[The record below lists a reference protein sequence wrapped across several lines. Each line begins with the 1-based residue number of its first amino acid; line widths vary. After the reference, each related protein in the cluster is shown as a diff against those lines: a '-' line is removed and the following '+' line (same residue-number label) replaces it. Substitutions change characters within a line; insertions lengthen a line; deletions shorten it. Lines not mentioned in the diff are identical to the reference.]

1 MSTVREEQGGSKGG
15 IPEGVS
21 PTRTPPRSLAWAP
34 LARGLSLGGR
44 SLIAPRPHPRRCLQ
58 SCPEAAAKSGSPSSR
73 PLALWVTGLGALSL
87 PRELFAR
94 SGSERLQALPAS
106 ASSPCNFPG
115 RFSTRNSW
123 AAPASWRGRGG
134 AARPE
139 GTPGTP
145 RPARRPC
152 SPTPGSASC
161 PTGLAPCSAARAF
174 GRWRGGGSGGGV
186 TGEGPVRP
194 RFRPLREPRKRGTP
208 PAPPPPSGLGLWG
221 SSLAG
226 GGGAGTIGGSR
237 GGGGGRGGGGV
248 PRGAGAQPESGFPGG
263 TSLIPGWGPEPARPP
278 RLHRPR
284 THFRACVYTTD

>member
-106 ASSPCNFPG
+106 ASSPCHFPG

-145 RPARRPC
+145 ALPAAPAHRRPVAHPARPAWRPAPLPVL
-152 SPTPGSASC
+152 SAGGAAAAAAAASRGRGQSAPGSAPSASLGSA
-161 PTGLAPCSAARAF
+161 GLPR
-174 GRWRGGGSGGGV
+174 
-186 TGEGPVRP
+186 RP
-194 RFRPLREPRKRGTP
+194 RLPR
-208 PAPPPPSGLGLWG
+208 G
-221 SSLAG
+221 SDS
-226 GGGAGTIGGSR
+226 
-237 GGGGGRGGGGV
+237 GV
-248 PRGAGAQPESGFPGG
+248 PLLLVGVGQE
-263 TSLIPGWGPEPARPP
+263 L
-278 RLHRPR
+278 
-284 THFRACVYTTD
+284 

>member
-1 MSTVREEQGGSKGG
+1 MFFRHEIVYIRPVRVRAPSGPACLGLLPLPLSGTFFHPKFLG
-15 IPEGVS
+15 
-21 PTRTPPRSLAWAP
+21 RARFLA
-34 LARGLSLGGR
+34 G
-44 SLIAPRPHPRRCLQ
+44 PRRRR
-58 SCPEAAAKSGSPSSR
+58 EAR
-73 PLALWVTGLGALSL
+73 
-87 PRELFAR
+87 RD
-94 SGSERLQALPAS
+94 
-106 ASSPCNFPG
+106 
-115 RFSTRNSW
+115 SW
-123 AAPASWRGRGG
+123 D
-134 AARPE
+134 
-139 GTPGTP
+139 P

-284 THFRACVYTTD
+284 THFRACVYTTH